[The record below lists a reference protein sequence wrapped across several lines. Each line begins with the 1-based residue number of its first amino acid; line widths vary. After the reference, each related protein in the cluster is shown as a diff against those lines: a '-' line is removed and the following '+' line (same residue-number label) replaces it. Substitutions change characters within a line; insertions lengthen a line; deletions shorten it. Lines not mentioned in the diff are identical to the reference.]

1 MGNGYLCKAQLH
13 SVNTSF
19 LLHNA
24 PLLATLIVGT
34 ALHAQ
39 TTVSGTVSDNKKQ
52 SVPGANIILEGT
64 YDGTTSD
71 AEGLYSFTTEEQ
83 GKQLL
88 MVSFIG
94 YETYSDTI
102 ILNGG
107 SMQIDIVLKEQ
118 FNELNA
124 VVISAGAFEASDEKK
139 NAMLKPLDIVTTA
152 GANGDIYGAL
162 ETLPGASRVGNED
175 GLFVRGGS
183 DYETKTIID
192 GMVVN
197 NPFYST
203 TPDIP
208 SRGRFQPFLFKGT
221 VFSTGGYSAE
231 YGQALSSAIIL
242 NTEDMPDYSAS
253 GISLAPI
260 FIGGFHTQKCKN
272 EKTAFGGGLNYTNL
286 AFFDG
291 VYTPTTFD
299 WIKSVESGDGN
310 IFFRQKT
317 SKTGIFKL
325 YAQLEGSSLSL
336 RAPDIDSAG
345 LTDDV
350 ALGNRYQYVNATWR
364 EVLTDAW
371 GVLAGVSYSKNTDIV
386 IADGLDVGRG
396 DDALIGKLT
405 FNNTLSEKISIRYGT
420 DYQQLNYRQNAG
432 NLEFSAKDQYSAVFT
447 EGDIFIT
454 NDLAGRIGVRAEHS
468 SILDA
473 TNIAP
478 RVSLA
483 YKTGKNAQINLAYG
497 DFYQTPQPMY
507 LYSIGQYP
515 LTYEKATHLIGN
527 YQFVTDDRIFRIE
540 GYYKFYDNL
549 ITLTAD
555 SINPFVPV
563 TGNNGTG
570 YARGI
575 DVFFRDRKSVKYG
588 DYWISYS
595 YLDTR
600 RRFLDYPEEVM
611 PTFAAQHILSLV
623 GKYYFSSIN
632 TQVSATYR
640 YISGW
645 PYFNPNNPQFLGD
658 ISPALHNV
666 SLSASYLASLWGN
679 FTVIFL
685 SWDNAPG
692 FEQIYGYRYSAD
704 GSNMLVN
711 QAPVKSSVFLGVF
724 MSILQGQ
731 DRRLN
736 DLEIDKSNE

>member
-1 MGNGYLCKAQLH
+1 MFSKTVLIAALLC
-13 SVNTSF
+13 S
-19 LLHNA
+19 
-24 PLLATLIVGT
+24 T
-34 ALHAQ
+34 ALQAQ
-39 TTVSGTVSDNKKQ
+39 TTISGTVTDNKKQ
-52 SVPGANIILEGT
+52 PVPGANILLVDT

-71 AEGLYSFTTEEQ
+71 GDGKYSFTTGEK
-83 GKQLL
+83 GKQVLS
-88 MVSFIG
+88 VSFIG
-94 YETYSDTI
+94 YEPYADTLE
-102 ILNGG
+102 LNGG
-107 SMQIDIVLKEQ
+107 SLQIDIVLKEQ

-152 GANGDIYGAL
+152 GADGDIYGAL

-192 GMVVN
+192 GMVVT

-221 VFSTGGYSAE
+221 IFSTGGYSAE
-231 YGQALSSAIIL
+231 YGQALSSAVIL

-253 GISLAPI
+253 GVSLAPI

-272 EKTAFGGGLNYTNL
+272 EKTAFGGGMNYTNL
-286 AFFDG
+286 ALFDG
-291 VYTPTTFD
+291 VYPPSTFD
-299 WIKSVESGDGN
+299 WIKSVEAGDGN

-325 YAQLEGSSLSL
+325 YGQMESSNLSL
-336 RAPDIDSAG
+336 RSPDIDSAG
-345 LTDDV
+345 VTDDV
-350 ALGNRYQYVNATWR
+350 DLGNRYQYVNATWR
-364 EVLTDAW
+364 EVLSEKW
-371 GVLAGVSYSKNTDIV
+371 GVLAGVSYSNNRDNV

-396 DDALIGKLT
+396 DDALIGKLM
-405 FNNTLSEKISIRYGT
+405 FNNSLTEKVSIRYGA
-420 DYQQLNYRQNAG
+420 DYQALNYRQNAG
-432 NLEFSAKDQYSAVFT
+432 DLQFTARDPYSAVFA

-468 SILDA
+468 GILDA
-473 TNIAP
+473 TNVAP
-478 RVSLA
+478 RISLA

-507 LYSIGQYP
+507 LYSIEQYP
-515 LTYEKATHLIGN
+515 LTYEKATHIIGN
-527 YQFVTDDRIFRIE
+527 YQYVTNDRIFRIE
-540 GYYKFYDNL
+540 GYYKQYDNL

-555 SINPFVPV
+555 SLNPFVPV
-563 TGNNGTG
+563 TANDGGG

-575 DVFFRDRKSVKYG
+575 DLFFRDRKSIKYG

-595 YLDTR
+595 YLDTKR
-600 RRFLDYPEEVM
+600 QFLDYPEEVT

-623 GKYYFSSIN
+623 GKYYFAEIN

-645 PYFNPNNPQFLGD
+645 PYYNPNNPQFLGD
-658 ISPALHNV
+658 VSPQLHNLA
-666 SLSASYLASLWGN
+666 LSASYLVSLWGN

-692 FEQIYGYRYSAD
+692 FDQIYGYRYSAD

-711 QAPVKSSVFLGVF
+711 QAPVKSSVFFGIF
-724 MSILQGQ
+724 MSILHGQ
-731 DRRLN
+731 DRRVN
-736 DLEIDKSNE
+736 DIEIDKSNE